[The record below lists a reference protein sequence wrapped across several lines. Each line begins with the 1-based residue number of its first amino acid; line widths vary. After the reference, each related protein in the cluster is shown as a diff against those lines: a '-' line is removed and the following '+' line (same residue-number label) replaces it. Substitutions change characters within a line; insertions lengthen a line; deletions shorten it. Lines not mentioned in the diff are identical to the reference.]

1 MALRDHFDQKVE
13 ASLRRDIPIIT
24 TPHGRVQLT
33 NKGSDSFTNV
43 SPLNAFETCL
53 VEIGGTGGP
62 KRPLLRITGMP
73 GKHVPSNA
81 IVGLLNKMANAV
93 STTHHF
99 PRPIPSNPAKMNL
112 PSKGIID
119 TLLLAL
125 LDSPNQRLD
134 PRTRHQR

>member
-24 TPHGRVQLT
+24 TPYARVQLT

-43 SPLNAFETCL
+43 FALHPFETGL
-53 VEIGGTGGP
+53 VEISGTGGP
-62 KRPLLRITGMP
+62 KRPRLRITGMP

-81 IVGLLNKMANAV
+81 VAGLLNKMANAV

-99 PRPIPSNPAKMNL
+99 PRPIPSNPTKMNL

-125 LDSPNQRLD
+125 LDPPNQRLD
-134 PRTRHQR
+134 P